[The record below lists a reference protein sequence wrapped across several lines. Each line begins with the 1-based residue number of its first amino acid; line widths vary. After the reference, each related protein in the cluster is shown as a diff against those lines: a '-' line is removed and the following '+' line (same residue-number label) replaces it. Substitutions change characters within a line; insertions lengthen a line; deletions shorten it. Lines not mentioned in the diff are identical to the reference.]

1 MSAKIFLI
9 ILAGIMALLISSA
22 ILVNVLESGGK
33 LSRET
38 IGPGGVS
45 AIKIY
50 FFSLFLVICFTV
62 VPLFIKLF
70 LYMQIKI
77 GHGELTPIKWL
88 QVNETAV
95 IYGLWIFMLIGFC
108 IALQGAIK
116 DGLFK

>member
-9 ILAGIMALLISSA
+9 ILAGVMALLISSA
-22 ILVNVLESGGK
+22 IVVNILESSGK

-45 AIKIY
+45 AIQIF
-50 FFSLFLVICFTV
+50 FFSLFIIICFTV

-77 GHGELTPIKWL
+77 GHGELAVIKWL
-88 QVNETAV
+88 QANETHV

>member
-1 MSAKIFLI
+1 MSARIFLT
-9 ILAGIMALLISSA
+9 ILAVTVGLLIAAA
-22 ILVNVLESGGK
+22 IVVNILESSGK
-33 LSRET
+33 LSRDT
-38 IGPGGVS
+38 IGPGGMS

-50 FFSLFLVICFTV
+50 FFALFLVICFTV

-77 GHGELTPIKWL
+77 GHGELAPIKWL
-88 QVNETAV
+88 RVNETTV

>member
-1 MSAKIFLI
+1 MSARIFLV
-9 ILAGIMALLISSA
+9 ILAVTVGLLIAGA
-22 ILVNVLESGGK
+22 IVANVLESSGK

-38 IGPGGVS
+38 IGPNGEL
-45 AIKIY
+45 AIQIF
-50 FFSLFLVICFTV
+50 FFSLFIVICFTV

-77 GHGELTPIKWL
+77 GHGELAIIKWL
-88 QVNETAV
+88 QAHETNV

-108 IALQGAIK
+108 IALQGAVK